1 MSFQSLKVFPST
13 PFDELT
19 KHIVNNILLQ
29 DAIGMETRRTDIIP
43 PGNNQDPRRQ
53 NFIKKEAM
61 CITRYDWALSM
72 LARN

>member
-1 MSFQSLKVFPST
+1 
-13 PFDELT
+13 
-19 KHIVNNILLQ
+19 
-29 DAIGMETRRTDIIP
+29 METRRTDIIP

-61 CITRYDWALSM
+61 CITGYDWALSM